1 MSFIEIEREARAL
14 PSRERAALVTALLG
28 TFPNPDTDVSDAE
41 ILRRDQELETGSV
54 ETISHAE
61 FVRRVEQTRRR

>member
-14 PSRERAALVTALLG
+14 PNRKRAALVTALLG

-41 ILRRDQELETGSV
+41 ILSRDQELEAGGV
-54 ETISHAE
+54 GAISHAE
-61 FVRRVEQTRRR
+61 FVHRVEQTRRR